1 MAEKIGYRTVNWIA
15 SLSYCLVFF
24 LTSYIRNA
32 YFLLYFFGI
41 FGGLTCGMC
50 YLTCIYISWT
60 YFPEK
65 RGFATGWILFAA
77 GFSASLLS
85 PISTYILDPTD
96 KLKPD
101 DPEQYNRVPH
111 MFRMMSLMF
120 VVNSVLAC
128 TIQPDNYESE
138 DLKKSIM

>member
-1 MAEKIGYRTVNWIA
+1 M
-15 SLSYCLVFF
+15 
-24 LTSYIRNA
+24 
-32 YFLLYFFGI
+32 LYFFGI
-41 FGGLTCGMC
+41 FGGMTCGMC

-60 YFPEK
+60 YYPEK

-77 GFSASLLS
+77 GFSASILS

-96 KLKPD
+96 TLKPT

-111 MFRMMSLMF
+111 MFRMMSLIF
-120 VVNSVLAC
+120 VVNSILAC

-138 DLKKSIM
+138 DLKKSLASSKRAKKSKDLDISSTEK